1 MILQNFRIYLN
12 TTQNKVESANNE
24 LTLTATR
31 DLNGIIIT
39 CQGENSIAT
48 TLLNQTLNI
57 ICNKSFLY
65 FFLLQI
71 HQFFL
76 FKTRQDLLKHQMK
89 F

>member
-12 TTQNKVESANNE
+12 TTQNNIESANNE

-57 ICNKSFLY
+57 ICNKSFFI
-65 FFLLQI
+65 FFI
-71 HQFFL
+71 TYSSIFFYL
-76 FKTRQDLLKHQMK
+76 RFAKIY
-89 F
+89 